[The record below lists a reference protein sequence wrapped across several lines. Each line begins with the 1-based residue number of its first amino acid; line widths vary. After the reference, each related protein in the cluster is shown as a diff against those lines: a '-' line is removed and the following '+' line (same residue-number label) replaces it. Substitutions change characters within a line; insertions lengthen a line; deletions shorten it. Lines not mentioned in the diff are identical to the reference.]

1 MKGRFILGLTEKV
14 LITGRKKQEEIVA
27 RIDTGA
33 TSSSIDMHLAA
44 TLELGPIISLKT
56 IRSAS
61 GTGKRALVKVRIKI
75 AGQTLEGDFSLADR
89 SHMSYRVLIGQNML
103 KQGKFLIDPLKEIK

>member
-1 MKGRFILGLTEKV
+1 MKGRSILGLTEKV
-14 LITGRKKQEEIVA
+14 IVVGRKKQEEILA

-44 TLELGPIISLKT
+44 TLELGPITSLKT

-61 GTGKRALVKVRIKI
+61 GVGKRALVKTRVKI
-75 AGQTLEGDFSLADR
+75 AGQTLEGDFSIADR
-89 SHMSYRVLIGQNML
+89 SHMSYRVLIGQNIL
-103 KQGKFLIDPLKEIK
+103 RSGKFLIDPIKETK